1 MYLNQ
6 HAFILTFKNHI
17 LLSFGFYNDEREKN
31 IKNVRA
37 LFVKSQETQ
46 ERFPGQIITKTQKN

>member
-1 MYLNQ
+1 MM
-6 HAFILTFKNHI
+6 K
-17 LLSFGFYNDEREKN
+17 EKKN